1 MTNLDQ
7 ARAAKDKGAALLLK
21 GKNEAALEQFQ
32 RAVDLAPDDVVARR
46 KVADLLARLGKRDAA
61 VAAYQHVAG
70 RFAADGQLAQ
80 AIAISK
86 LILQLDPS
94 HTRTQEAL
102 AQLYARKTGGP
113 GQGQWTARVP
123 PEMAG
128 ALNLRHVKPAAAPK
142 PAPCAT
148 PPPGDATIAPVALA
162 GAPPMPEQ
170 VPAAPITPSA
180 PPTPEPMEIDIEID
194 VGELPRAPLFSEL
207 PREMFVALL
216 RDVAMRVCV
225 DGEALVR
232 EGDPA
237 HSMYVLAQGHV
248 KVVRGH
254 GTPQERSVAE
264 MAEGTC
270 FGEIGLLADVPRLA
284 SVVAMGECVV
294 LEVTRDLLVG
304 LGARFPGLE
313 EILQRFYRERLLANL
328 LRSSPLFSTF
338 AEPALLALADRF
350 ALRKAAADE
359 LLVKEGEPGE
369 ALFVLLRGRCE
380 PFHEGADGQR
390 HPYPTMV
397 EGAVFGEIALLRDGR
412 ASASVRAATDCLLL
426 ALDRESFR
434 SQVLANEDARK
445 KLEAL
450 RDQRLQ
456 RTVELLLQLGPEYAA
471 WV

>member
-32 RAVDLAPDDVVARR
+32 RAVDLTPDDVVARR

-86 LILQLDPS
+86 LILQLDPT

-113 GQGQWTARVP
+113 SQGQWTAKVP

-128 ALNLRHVKPAAAPK
+128 ALNLRHVKQPVAPP
-142 PAPCAT
+142 PAPCAPAASPT
-148 PPPGDATIAPVALA
+148 PGLAPPPLA
-162 GAPPMPEQ
+162 GAPAMPEP
-170 VPAAPITPSA
+170 VPATPIAPVS
-180 PPTPEPMEIDIEID
+180 PEPVEIDIEID

-225 DGEALVR
+225 EGEALVR

-254 GTPQERSVAE
+254 GTPQERTVAE

-284 SVVAMGECVV
+284 SVVAVGECVV

-328 LRSSPLFSTF
+328 LRSSPLFSSF

-350 ALRKAAADE
+350 ALRKAAAEE

-412 ASASVRAATDCLLL
+412 ASASVRTATECLLL

>member
-1 MTNLDQ
+1 
-7 ARAAKDKGAALLLK
+7 
-21 GKNEAALEQFQ
+21 
-32 RAVDLAPDDVVARR
+32 
-46 KVADLLARLGKRDAA
+46 
-61 VAAYQHVAG
+61 
-70 RFAADGQLAQ
+70 
-80 AIAISK
+80 
-86 LILQLDPS
+86 
-94 HTRTQEAL
+94 
-102 AQLYARKTGGP
+102 
-113 GQGQWTARVP
+113 
-123 PEMAG
+123 
-128 ALNLRHVKPAAAPK
+128 
-142 PAPCAT
+142 
-148 PPPGDATIAPVALA
+148 
-162 GAPPMPEQ
+162 
-170 VPAAPITPSA
+170 
-180 PPTPEPMEIDIEID
+180 
-194 VGELPRAPLFSEL
+194 
-207 PREMFVALL
+207 
-216 RDVAMRVCV
+216 
-225 DGEALVR
+225 
-232 EGDPA
+232 
-237 HSMYVLAQGHV
+237 
-248 KVVRGH
+248 
-254 GTPQERSVAE
+254 
-264 MAEGTC
+264 
-270 FGEIGLLADVPRLA
+270 
-284 SVVAMGECVV
+284 VV

-328 LRSSPLFSTF
+328 LRSSPLFSSF

-350 ALRKAAADE
+350 ALRKAAAEE